1 MKLKPQTKQKVSC
14 SLQFVALPLGFLL
27 SITAIH
33 CAPTPVDLTPEQRFE
48 AVEKMYSEYQKG
60 FPEVPEVQPAE
71 LAEALAD
78 GSTVLVDVREPREW
92 DVSRIPGAITLDAF
106 ERDKAKYKDRPIIA
120 YCTIGYRSG
129 QFAQRLSKDGFDASN
144 LRGSILAWAHA
155 GQPLVNDDGETTRVH
170 VYGPQWDLLP
180 DGFESVW

>member
-14 SLQFVALPLGFLL
+14 SFHFVVLPLGFLL
-27 SITAIH
+27 SFMAIH
-33 CAPTPVDLTPEQRFE
+33 CAPQPKTLTPEERLE
-48 AVEKMYSEYQKG
+48 AVDNMYSEYQEG
-60 FPEVPEVQPAE
+60 FPEVPEVEPAE

-92 DVSRIPGAITLDAF
+92 AVSRIPGAITLDAF
-106 ERDKAKYKDRPIIA
+106 ERAKDTYRDRPIVA

-129 QFAQRLSKDGFDASN
+129 QFAQRLTQAGFDASN
-144 LRGSILAWAHA
+144 LRGSILAWVHA
-155 GQPLVNDDGETTRVH
+155 GQPLVNDEGETTQVH